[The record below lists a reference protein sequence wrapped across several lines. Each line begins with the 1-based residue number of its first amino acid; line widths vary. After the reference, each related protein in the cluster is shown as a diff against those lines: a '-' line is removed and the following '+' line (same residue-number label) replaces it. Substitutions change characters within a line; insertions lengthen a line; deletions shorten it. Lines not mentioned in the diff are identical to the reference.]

1 MQTEMALVSRISPY
15 DLKDLT
21 HLLALEQLAQRPTI
35 LKKKKGQNKMKTGI
49 FTINQIARNS
59 RLDKVHGMWT
69 KAMSE
74 IRLLVYNSWEEDHG
88 SKFLY

>member
-1 MQTEMALVSRISPY
+1 
-15 DLKDLT
+15 
-21 HLLALEQLAQRPTI
+21 
-35 LKKKKGQNKMKTGI
+35 MKTGI